1 MEMPTNIPPFWGW
14 TRYTPVIPKM
24 YWDVYSQEERIKRL
38 CRDHDKLAHYASY
51 LGTMSIDC
59 QPMIVLITLSG
70 SPCLDRAVVN

>member
-1 MEMPTNIPPFWGW
+1 MELSTNIPPFWGW

-51 LGTMSIDC
+51 LAELLGKNNEDIQELRDY
-59 QPMIVLITLSG
+59 
-70 SPCLDRAVVN
+70 VNE